1 MKKNLDRELLKL
13 TYRAQPRKPEEI
25 RRKIPNI
32 ATYLGITKEEVT
44 EFFVEL
50 HKEVLN
56 ETKPLP
62 GVPGEDK

>member
-1 MKKNLDRELLKL
+1 MEKNLDRELLKIV
-13 TYRAQPRKPEEI
+13 YRSQPRKPEEL

-32 ATYLGITKEEVT
+32 AKYLGITIEEVT

-62 GVPGEDK
+62 GDREE